1 MLSAWSKFTI
11 SKGGIRGIGFV
22 DSDLFIVQS
31 YESGSIKQTHLLKIP
46 LENKFRDPEGYNT
59 HLDRRVE
66 ATFNADAATPEFTIP
81 YRVSPDETLQV
92 YTKDGLLV
100 QNLASPTVVGNT
112 TKITFNENVVGGGLS
127 GSVTVYVGVV
137 YTMKYTF
144 SEQIFKASSGDK
156 MSQTNGRMLIRNGT
170 VFFESTSHFNVK
182 VTPKLRDTTTAPFNA
197 TVVQSTVEGNMPLES
212 GAFRFPVFT
221 NPKDT
226 VITIENDSAGPCNL
240 QSAEFESFVHQ
251 RSRRYA

>member
-1 MLSAWSKFTI
+1 
-11 SKGGIRGIGFV
+11 
-22 DSDLFIVQS
+22 
-31 YESGSIKQTHLLKIP
+31 
-46 LENKFRDPEGYNT
+46 
-59 HLDRRVE
+59 
-66 ATFNADAATPEFTIP
+66 
-81 YRVSPDETLQV
+81 
-92 YTKDGLLV
+92 
-100 QNLASPTVVGNT
+100 
-112 TKITFNENVVGGGLS
+112 
-127 GSVTVYVGVV
+127 
-137 YTMKYTF
+137 MKYTF
-144 SEQIFKASSGDK
+144 SEQIFKASSGEK

-240 QSAEFESFVHQ
+240 QSAEFEACVHQ